1 MCSASK
7 EPSSVAVKSL
17 DGKVNGRIKNR
28 IARATVLDEDTY
40 VYGARAKRIRWCEN
54 ANQERARRLTHA
66 HHSAVSAGGDRG
78 EQQGCHQREVI
89 QSVVN
94 SSASCI
100 RARLQPCRK
109 GSPKVSFFQEV
120 VRTDCSTAEA
130 VP

>member
-1 MCSASK
+1 MGSASP
-7 EPSSVAVKSL
+7 EPRAVTIKRL
-17 DGKVNGRIKNR
+17 EGEVDGRVKNR
-28 IARATVLDEDTY
+28 FARLIVLDQDTH
-40 VYGARAKRIRWCEN
+40 VYGARTKRVRCSEN
-54 ANQERARRLTHA
+54 ANDERTGHLARA
-66 HHSAVSAGGDRG
+66 HHSTVSAGGDRG